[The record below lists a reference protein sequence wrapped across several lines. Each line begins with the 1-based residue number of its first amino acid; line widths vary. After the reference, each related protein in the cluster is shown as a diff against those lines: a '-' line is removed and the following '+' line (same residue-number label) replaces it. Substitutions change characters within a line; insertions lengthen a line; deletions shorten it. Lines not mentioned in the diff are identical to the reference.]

1 MLCTFCPSLRQ
12 RTVNSRNP
20 NKALF
25 SPSLLIA
32 ASTSS
37 LASVATT
44 ASSDPDDLDDPTSP
58 STVRKRSRRM
68 SNFHRHRHKKDCD
81 DNSTGGGT
89 MSSPNRSNCV
99 NCTTRTRLDEDFPV
113 PEVATSWH
121 DGTSDHRRES
131 RVITASARISPTSST
146 ISSSPSWSNNHKS
159 QRSWNVMLAT
169 CPALLLLLLASPL
182 IRLGGVE
189 AEPASRVLTAAQKQ
203 AQLNQQNQQQQRH
216 QCAMS
221 EHTCN
226 NGRCVPLNKY
236 CNNVNDCGDGS
247 DEPRFCTSK

>member
-1 MLCTFCPSLRQ
+1 
-12 RTVNSRNP
+12 
-20 NKALF
+20 
-25 SPSLLIA
+25 
-32 ASTSS
+32 
-37 LASVATT
+37 
-44 ASSDPDDLDDPTSP
+44 
-58 STVRKRSRRM
+58 M

-81 DNSTGGGT
+81 DDSAGGT
-89 MSSPNRSNCV
+89 MSSPNRSNCD
-99 NCTTRTRLDEDFPV
+99 NCTTRTRPDDDCPV

-131 RVITASARISPTSST
+131 RVITATARSSPTSST

-169 CPALLLLLLASPL
+169 CPVALLLLLLLASPL
-182 IRLGGVE
+182 VRVE

-247 DEPRFCTSK
+247 DEPRFCTRCNRTYYGNIGLTYDLELHRPKEDRIPYVCILTFTAAGGNNGDIVQVSQFGSQNRVAVLPVC